1 MIQPAAHSA
10 KTSHAANA
18 GKNAGPAE
26 NGGIP
31 AGFAALLALGMPEGA
46 EAEAP
51 EALAEKATAA
61 LLRQTTGKTGGKDL
75 PDGLP
80 GEDKI
85 AGEEAQGDS
94 IVGEEDEADAGN
106 SDPDTDAAAIVI
118 PPAAAIVSPSPK
130 AIEAITAASER
141 SRPATSNGQST
152 QVLTDIVTR
161 FSESQANHSTPV
173 TSGTTALDP
182 EKAGKPNLPDFS
194 GSRRQSPGQTE
205 ATGEIPSPPA
215 STNSR
220 NAQATDPVVSVSRP
234 VLAAIQDEEPVKDA
248 ARTKE
253 AAPVFEADKSGSH
266 TDNAK
271 PVASRPSRSTPVQ
284 QQQHADAA
292 STPDHSEQLTQSDLS
307 LPRAADLQP
316 VIAVREAQSLL
327 HAAPN
332 TPGISAATTSRPE
345 VIDFSTL
352 VDRLVEAREAA
363 SPHAVK
369 ATVSHTEF
377 GQVSLRFDQQ
387 GNGMTVSMNSPDP
400 DFAPAVHAA
409 AANHNANS
417 GDSGSNTPRHDATN
431 QQSANLA
438 SGQPHE
444 HAQGS
449 ARGHD
454 RERPQDF
461 ATGNANSN
469 RTAPEPE
476 QSDGR
481 DGIYA

>member
-10 KTSHAANA
+10 KTSHAASA
-18 GKNAGPAE
+18 GTSAGSAE

-31 AGFAALLALGMPEGA
+31 ADFAALLALGMPEGA

-51 EALAEKATAA
+51 EALAEQAAAA

-80 GEDKI
+80 GEGEI
-85 AGEEAQGDS
+85 AGEEAQGAS
-94 IVGEEDEADAGN
+94 IVGEDDEADTA
-106 SDPDTDAAAIVI
+106 DTDPEVDPTPII
-118 PPAAAIVSPSPK
+118 LLPGDGIVSPSPK
-130 AIEAITAASER
+130 AIEAITTASER
-141 SRPATSNGQST
+141 SRPATSKGQSP
-152 QVLTDIVTR
+152 QVLTDIITR
-161 FSESQANHSTPV
+161 FSEGQADNSTPV
-173 TSGTTALDP
+173 TSGTAALDP
-182 EKAGKPNLPDFS
+182 DKAGKPNLPDLS

-205 ATGEIPSPPA
+205 TTGEIPSPPA
-215 STNSR
+215 NANSR

-234 VLAAIQDEEPVKDA
+234 TLAMTQGDEPAKGTA
-248 ARTKE
+248 TTKE
-253 AAPVFEADKSGSH
+253 AAPVHKADKTGN

-271 PVASRPSRSTPVQ
+271 P
-284 QQQHADAA
+284 AA
-292 STPDHSEQLTQSDLS
+292 PKPALSDQLAQSDLS

-332 TPGISAATTSRPE
+332 TPGISAATASRPE
-345 VIDFSTL
+345 GIDFSTL

-377 GQVSLRFDQQ
+377 GQVSLRFDQH

-400 DFAPAVHAA
+400 DFAPAVNAA

-417 GDSGSNTPRHDATN
+417 GDTGSNTPRHDAPN

-438 SGQPHE
+438 SGQPQE
-444 HAQGS
+444 QSQGS
-449 ARGHD
+449 ARGND
-454 RERPQDF
+454 RDRPQNLT
-461 ATGNANSN
+461 AGNASSN
-469 RTAPEPE
+469 QTAPEPE

-481 DGIYA
+481 GGIYA